1 MIILSTNDNLTNPYE
16 IARYIKE
23 AKKSTPVRAYIQGNI
38 EIEETEELEV
48 YGCDNFKIVFGE
60 LDVVEKLIEA
70 NEDKIKHYR
79 LEYDRR
85 NSAIP
90 LLDIK
95 HLDARIEP
103 GAIIRDKVKIG
114 KNAVIMMGAVIN
126 IGAEIGENSMID
138 MNAVIGARG
147 IIGKN
152 VHVGAGA
159 VIAGVLEPPS
169 SVPVVLEDNV
179 LVGANAVILEG
190 VRVGHGAVV
199 AAGSVVTEDV
209 PPNTVVA
216 GVPAK
221 IVKIVDDKTRRKNKT
236 HGRLKRLNK
245 TPDFSGVLVFY
256 SVSRWYSFFKRM
268 LNCFHL
274 CNQICSFNY
283 LLRSAPSCQNQFH
296 LRRFHI
302 Y

>member
-1 MIILSTNDNLTNPYE
+1 MSSKDEMTNPYE
-16 IARYIKE
+16 IAKFIKE
-23 AKKSTPVRAYIQGNI
+23 SKKSTPVKAYISGNI
-38 EIEETEELEV
+38 HVDETTFKV
-48 YGCDNFKIVFGE
+48 FGSGDFKIIFGE
-60 LDVVEKLIEA
+60 LEDVKKLLDE
-70 NEDKIKHYR
+70 NKDKIKNYH

-95 HLDARIEP
+95 DLNARIEP
-103 GAIIRDKVKIG
+103 GAIIRDRVKIG
-114 KNAVIMMGAVIN
+114 KNAVIMMGAIIN

-138 MNAVIGARG
+138 MNAVVGARG

-169 SVPVVLEDNV
+169 SIPVIVEDNV
-179 LVGANAVILEG
+179 LIGANAVLLEG
-190 VRVGHGAVV
+190 VRVGHDAVI

-221 IVKIVDDKTRRKNKT
+221 IVKIKDEKTKEKTKLLDD
-236 HGRLKRLNK
+236 
-245 TPDFSGVLVFY
+245 
-256 SVSRWYSFFKRM
+256 
-268 LNCFHL
+268 
-274 CNQICSFNY
+274 
-283 LLRSAPSCQNQFH
+283 LRG
-296 LRRFHI
+296 
-302 Y
+302 